1 MNTLSMSKLRP
12 GWEIP
17 LLKSA
22 TAGDGSQADAETS
35 PTPLPSLRP
44 RTILVPCDFSGVA
57 AALLHRL
64 MPLAERCGAAVH
76 ILHAVEPAGA
86 WAAAEPP
93 GTSLGSEMRAS
104 AARLQ
109 LQEWVERTLPRR
121 VAITSTVRVGRAAD
135 EIVAQAEALEAD
147 LIVMSAHVGKGLSGV
162 LLRTTTERV
171 AREAPCPVLVIAKD
185 KIHDFLQNVKGFPPR
200 SWKRILLPVD
210 LTNAVRGGLV
220 YGAALAKE
228 TGAKLHIL
236 HVVPGDGAKAG
247 EAAAAEE
254 RLAQWLRAELR
265 WPLEFEGTVW
275 TGIPL
280 LHAILMEARRSKVDA
295 ILLPARDRSWTQR
308 HRLWSVTDGILRHAP
323 CPVMSVRGGLD
334 GLVA

>member
-1 MNTLSMSKLRP
+1 MPP
-12 GWEIP
+12 GKP
-17 LLKSA
+17 A
-22 TAGDGSQADAETS
+22 TVGDGSQAETEVS
-35 PTPLPSLRP
+35 LTPLPSLCP
-44 RTILVPCDFSGVA
+44 RSILVPCDFSGVA

-64 MPLAERCGAAVH
+64 MPLAERSGAA
-76 ILHAVEPAGA
+76 LHVLHVIEPAAAG
-86 WAAAEPP
+86 AAAELP
-93 GTSLGSEMRAS
+93 GTFLSGEMRAS

-109 LQEWVERTLPRR
+109 LQEWVDRTLPRR

-135 EIVAQAEALEAD
+135 QIVAQAEALGAD
-147 LIVMSAHVGKGLSGV
+147 LIVMSAHVGKGLSGM

-185 KIHDFLQNVKGFPPR
+185 KVHDFMQNMKEFPPR

-220 YGAALAKE
+220 YGAAFAKG

-236 HVVPGDGAKAG
+236 HVVPGDGSPAG
-247 EAAAAEE
+247 DAGPEARE
-254 RLAQWLRAELR
+254 RLAEWLGAELR
-265 WPLEFEGTVW
+265 WPVEFEGTVW

-323 CPVMSVRGGLD
+323 CPVVSVRGCLD

>member
-1 MNTLSMSKLRP
+1 M
-12 GWEIP
+12 
-17 LLKSA
+17 KSA
-22 TAGDGSQADAETS
+22 TAGDGRQADAETCL
-35 PTPLPSLRP
+35 TPLPSLCP

-64 MPLAERCGAAVH
+64 MPLTERSGAALH
-76 ILHAVEPAGA
+76 ILHVIEPAGA
-86 WAAAEPP
+86 LAAAEPP
-93 GTSLGSEMRAS
+93 GTSLSSEMRAS

-185 KIHDFLQNVKGFPPR
+185 KVHDFMQNVKEFPPR

-220 YGAALAKE
+220 YGAALARE

-236 HVVPGDGAKAG
+236 HVVPGDGSPGRDAG
-247 EAAAAEE
+247 PEARA
-254 RLAQWLRAELR
+254 RLAEWLGAELR
-265 WPLEFEGTVW
+265 WPVDFEGTVW

-280 LHAILMEARRSKVDA
+280 LHAILMEARRTKADA

-323 CPVMSVRGGLD
+323 CPVVSVRGRLSGL
-334 GLVA
+334 AA

>member
-1 MNTLSMSKLRP
+1 MNVLSMTKLRTGRDIP
-12 GWEIP
+12 GAE
-17 LLKSA
+17 A
-22 TAGDGSQADAETS
+22 TAAGAGNQAEA
-35 PTPLPSLRP
+35 PVIPLPSLRP

-76 ILHAVEPAGA
+76 ILHVVEPAA
-86 WAAAEPP
+86 ALAAA
-93 GTSLGSEMRAS
+93 GSDVASLGSELRAS

-135 EIVAQAEALEAD
+135 EIVSQAEALGAD
-147 LIVMSAHVGKGLSGV
+147 LVVMSAHVGKGLSGV

-185 KIHDFLQNVKGFPPR
+185 KVHEFLQNVKDFPPR

-210 LTNAVRGGLV
+210 LTDAVPGGLV
-220 YGAALAKE
+220 YGTAIAME
-228 TGAKLHIL
+228 TGAKLHIV
-236 HVVPGDGAKAG
+236 HVAPGDGTKAG
-247 EAAAAEE
+247 QAAVAVE
-254 RLAQWLRAELR
+254 RLAEWLAAKLR
-265 WPLEFEGTVW
+265 WPVAFEGTVW

-280 LHAILMEARRSKVDA
+280 QHAILMEARRSKVDA
-295 ILLPARDRSWTQR
+295 IILPARDHGWTQR
-308 HRLWSVTDGILRHAP
+308 HRLWSVTNGILRHAP
-323 CPVMSVRGGLD
+323 CPVLSVRGERRRL
-334 GLVA
+334 AE